1 MSAQTIDP
9 NPRSMHLE
17 QTVLRGAIWAI
28 VGVVF
33 GFLFVV
39 LSAYLDGIVS
49 PPLLLLASTVGA
61 SGITA
66 LFYASMRLTVMVANF
81 TFIAMVFY
89 TWGNT
94 QLTLEPLIYI
104 GAIVGLVVGTI
115 YGAKERQSRIFCAEA
130 KIVAGLFSGVL
141 AALLGYLPGLVFN
154 APAHLWAAMI
164 GAPAA
169 ILMYVTSAHWFV
181 DRCHRFLPPVVNGG
195 LVGTGVGA
203 ATGLLF
209 MIMAGTLDPTLL
221 GKPYHLALVEH
232 VGSIW
237 LSAVAGAAA
246 SCFLVGV
253 LRSLLRVRWYNL

>member
-1 MSAQTIDP
+1 MSAQTIDTS
-9 NPRSMHLE
+9 PRTMRLG
-17 QTVLRGAIWAI
+17 QMVLRGAIWAI

-49 PPLLLLASTVGA
+49 PPLVLFAATVGA
-61 SGITA
+61 SGLTA
-66 LFYASMRLTVMVANF
+66 LFYGSMRLTVMVANF

-89 TWGNT
+89 TWGNA

-104 GAIVGLVVGTI
+104 GGIVGLLVGTI
-115 YGAKERQSRIFCAEA
+115 YGAKEKQSRIFCAEA
-130 KIVAGLFSGVL
+130 KIVAGLFSGAL
-141 AALLGYLPGLVFN
+141 AAVLGYLPGLFFD

-169 ILMYVTSAHWFV
+169 ILIYVTSARWFV

-195 LVGTGVGA
+195 LVGMGAGA

-209 MIMAGTLDPTLL
+209 MIMAGTLDPDLL
-221 GKPYHLALVEH
+221 AKSYHLSLIEH
-232 VGSIW
+232 VESYW
-237 LSAVAGAAA
+237 LSAVSGAAVV
-246 SCFLVGV
+246 CFLVGV
-253 LRSLLRVRWYNL
+253 LRSLLNVRWYNL

>member
-1 MSAQTIDP
+1 MNAHTIDP
-9 NPRSMHLE
+9 KPRMMHLE

-39 LSAYLDGIVS
+39 LSAYLEPVVS
-49 PPLLLLASTVGA
+49 PPLLLIAATVGA
-61 SGITA
+61 SGLTA
-66 LFYASMRLTVMVANF
+66 LFYGSMRLAVMVANF

-94 QLTLEPLIYI
+94 HLTLEPLIYI

-115 YGAKERQSRIFCAEA
+115 YGAKEKGSRIFCAEA

-141 AALLGYLPGLVFN
+141 AALLGYLPGMVLN

-169 ILMYVTSAHWFV
+169 ILIYVTSAHWFV

-209 MIMAGTLDPTLL
+209 MIMAGTLDPGLL
-221 GKPYHLALVEH
+221 GKAYHLALVEH
-232 VGSIW
+232 VESVW

-246 SCFLVGV
+246 TCFLVGI
-253 LRSLLRVRWYNL
+253 LRSLLNVRWYNL